1 MKSKLLKSIISVLLC
16 LLIVL
21 GSGVAAFAAALI
33 PSSMSQISDIETM
46 LAPGVVQNE
55 KTVYDKD
62 NNRVVYYTVTADIA
76 NYDTVDVYCNYKGN
90 QNTTLGMST
99 LKEQVAAAEANHK
112 GENYRVVAAEN
123 ASYYNMTNGKPMGA
137 FIMRGNDVTTTDP
150 KAEGRGDKWPFF
162 AIKKDGTP
170 MIGYPGDYSKYK
182 DSLQE
187 AIGGHYVIVKDG
199 KNVTADPTIPGGV
212 PENSSLSKKYPRST
226 VGITAD
232 GKVVMMVA
240 DGLQSPYSAGLTFEE
255 QADVMISMGC
265 VVALELDGGGSAT
278 YGSTPAGSDEF
289 QVLNR
294 PVDGSDRSIAN
305 SLMIVSTAAATGELD
320 KAIISSDYSC
330 LTPNSTVTLSAKGV
344 DAYGYPVDLPDGCYY
359 QLADSS
365 YGIVSGNKFTAE
377 SKTGTATVNMIHNGE
392 ILGSIDLHIGYPNEL
407 FFTKTSMSV
416 LYGSSTP
423 LPLMAYTNGALTAI
437 NGDDLITLAGDIE
450 SLEDHPELYGYVEGM
465 NYIAPQESCGIRE
478 TDLYAMFAWDEE
490 GSSIVQT
497 KVNFH
502 KSTETTFDFEN
513 AMGKNDE
520 IAWNREITNTTTDD
534 NSGYFITNPNEDV
547 IVHYNFAM
555 DMRKLKLPDE
565 LQPLWDAFGENLGG
579 QVWGAFL
586 KLANKIDPK
595 SNITITLKF
604 NQNLEILDM
613 SDLSFSC
620 EMFTLDKENI
630 KIDSSTNTLTLPFKW
645 NADYIDSLMIDG
657 MMKPTDINPI
667 GVFSG
672 IRAKLKY
679 STTFDSNNS
688 VGLGLSGSLSYSMI
702 AISTS
707 AYNAA
712 EKNSLAQYQYVD
724 PNNSNRKGIKF
735 DSVYS
740 SFADR
745 FTLYK
750 IIKDGWDGNSYYING
765 VAVKGMQLIDDYYYD
780 FGDYGVTDGKYTGF
794 YKFDDGWRYLIA
806 GKISTGWQYIDDSYY
821 WFDSNGLPYN
831 EAKSGKWYVF
841 SEYYTFT
848 EKGKLVS
855 GIWTKS
861 PSSGITF
868 YYYGPNYYQNTWAT
882 IDGYKYYF
890 YPNGTHATGFQAI
903 EPARGNGYHLYHFD
917 SSGKLIEEITQ
928 EGLYYTGEKYYYLDN
943 GICRRGLAQVGNDF
957 YYFSSSA
964 NFAAVSGKVWVSN
977 TNGLNFKQKYYNFD
991 TETYKLIHSY
1001 SAVVTAP
1008 SCQNEGYT
1016 TYTCS
1021 DCGYSYKDNFVPKSH
1036 VASGAGTVTAPTCT
1050 EQGYTTYTCSKCGE
1064 TYKADYVDA
1073 LGHTVVVDPAV
1084 APDCTHTGL
1093 TEGSHCS
1100 VCNEVLKAQE
1110 TVPATG
1116 HTVVIDPAVIP
1127 DCTHTGLSEGAHCS
1141 VCGYVLKEQEV
1152 LPAKNHSYKKSV
1164 TEPTCT
1170 EKGYTTYTCSVC
1182 GDSYV
1187 ADYVDALGHTVVVDP
1202 AVAPDCTH
1210 TGLTE
1215 GSHCSVC
1222 NEVLKTQETVPAT
1235 GHSYN
1240 KVVTE
1245 PTCTEK
1251 GYTTYTCSVCGDSY
1265 VADYVDAL
1273 GHTVVVDPAVAP
1285 DCTHTGLTEGSH
1297 CSVCNEVLKAQETVP
1312 ATGHSYN
1319 KVVTEPTCTEKG
1331 YTTYTCS
1338 VCGDSYV
1345 ADYVDAL
1352 GHKYDA
1358 VVTKPT
1364 CTEKG
1369 YTTYT
1374 CSVCGDTYVA
1384 DYVDALGHTVVVDP
1398 AVAPDCTHTGLTE
1411 GSHCS
1416 VCNEVLKAQETV
1428 PATGHSYDKVVTAPT
1443 CTEKGYTTYTCSVCG
1458 DSYVADYVDA
1468 LGHTVVVDPA
1478 VAPDCTHTGLTEG
1491 SHCSVC
1497 NEVLKAQETV
1507 PATGHNYNKVVTAPT
1522 CTEKGYTTYTCS
1534 VCGDSYV
1541 ADYVDALGHT
1551 VVVDPA
1557 VAPDCTHTGLT
1568 EGSHCSV
1575 CNTVFKAQETVPAT
1589 GHSYDKVVTAPTCTE
1604 KGYTTYTCS
1613 VCGDTYVADYV
1624 DALGHTVV
1632 VDPAVA
1638 PDCTHTGL
1646 TEGSH
1651 CSVCNEVLKAQ
1662 ETVPATGHSYNKVVT
1677 EPTCTEKGYTT
1688 YTCSVCGDSYVAD
1701 YVDALGHKYD
1711 KVVTA
1716 PTCTEKG
1723 YTTYTC
1729 SVCGDS
1735 YVADYVD
1742 ALGHTVVVDP
1752 AVAPDCTHTGLTE
1765 GSHCSVCN
1773 EVLKAQETV
1782 PATGHSYDK
1791 VVTAPTCTEQGY
1803 TTYTCSV
1810 CGDSYVADYVDALGH
1825 KYDAVVTKPTCTEK
1839 GYTTYTCSV
1848 CGDSYVADYVDALG
1862 HSYSE
1867 AEFVW
1872 TEDSS
1877 AEYGWT
1883 VTAAKTCANCSD
1895 KLIAEVTITR
1905 TSYKELVAS
1914 AVFTDGST
1922 ASDTKIICGDITL
1935 AVINGSGAVI
1945 TNDKFIY
1952 GLAAGLDSIE
1962 GYVAASADG
1971 CEVKVTKSGDKIGTG
1986 TLVEIYK
1993 DGYLVDTYTV
2003 VIFGDVDG
2011 DGWYDAQD
2019 AFIVSLIVNGLL
2031 TREQIGEAK
2040 YLAADCNHD
2049 GEINASDVEILE
2061 NAGLLLGDVDQ
2072 SKSQEE
2078 LETDSA
2084 YEEYSE
2090 LVNQLSTNEDEPNK
2104 TDFIFTVINSLIA
2117 FIVKLLKSLSSLIK
2131 QF

>member
-1 MKSKLLKSIISVLLC
+1 MKSKLLKNIVSVLIC

-21 GSGVAAFAAALI
+21 GSGVAAFAAAPI

-232 GKVVMMVA
+232 GKIVMMVA

-305 SLMIVSTAAATGELD
+305 SLMIVSTAEATGELD
-320 KAIISSDYSC
+320 KAIISSDYSY

-478 TDLYAMFAWDEE
+478 TNLYAMFAWDEE

-555 DMRKLKLPDE
+555 DMRELKLPNE

-702 AISTS
+702 AISTG

-1141 VCGYVLKEQEV
+1141 VCGDVLKEQEV

-1222 NEVLKTQETVPAT
+1222 NEVLKAQETVPAT
-1235 GHSYN
+1235 GHSYD
-1240 KVVTE
+1240 KVVTAPTCTKKGYTTYTCSVCGDSYVADYVDALGHKYNAVVTK

-1352 GHKYDA
+1352 GH
-1358 VVTKPT
+1358 
-1364 CTEKG
+1364 
-1369 YTTYT
+1369 
-1374 CSVCGDTYVA
+1374 
-1384 DYVDALGHTVVVDP
+1384 TVVVDP

-1443 CTEKGYTTYTCSVCG
+1443 CTK
-1458 DSYVADYVDA
+1458 
-1468 LGHTVVVDPA
+1468 
-1478 VAPDCTHTGLTEG
+1478 
-1491 SHCSVC
+1491 
-1497 NEVLKAQETV
+1497 
-1507 PATGHNYNKVVTAPT
+1507 
-1522 CTEKGYTTYTCS
+1522 
-1534 VCGDSYV
+1534 
-1541 ADYVDALGHT
+1541 
-1551 VVVDPA
+1551 
-1557 VAPDCTHTGLT
+1557 
-1568 EGSHCSV
+1568 
-1575 CNTVFKAQETVPAT
+1575 
-1589 GHSYDKVVTAPTCTE
+1589 
-1604 KGYTTYTCS
+1604 
-1613 VCGDTYVADYV
+1613 
-1624 DALGHTVV
+1624 
-1632 VDPAVA
+1632 
-1638 PDCTHTGL
+1638 
-1646 TEGSH
+1646 
-1651 CSVCNEVLKAQ
+1651 
-1662 ETVPATGHSYNKVVT
+1662 
-1677 EPTCTEKGYTT
+1677 KGYTT

-1701 YVDALGHKYD
+1701 YVDALGHKY
-1711 KVVTA
+1711 
-1716 PTCTEKG
+1716 
-1723 YTTYTC
+1723 
-1729 SVCGDS
+1729 
-1735 YVADYVD
+1735 
-1742 ALGHTVVVDP
+1742 
-1752 AVAPDCTHTGLTE
+1752 
-1765 GSHCSVCN
+1765 N
-1773 EVLKAQETV
+1773 
-1782 PATGHSYDK
+1782 
-1791 VVTAPTCTEQGY
+1791 
-1803 TTYTCSV
+1803 
-1810 CGDSYVADYVDALGH
+1810 
-1825 KYDAVVTKPTCTEK
+1825 AVVTKPTCTEK

-1922 ASDTKIICGDITL
+1922 ASDTKIICDDITL

-1952 GLAAGLDSIE
+1952 GLAAGLDSID

-2019 AFIVSLIVNGLL
+2019 AFIVSLIANGLL
-2031 TREQIGEAK
+2031 TREQTGEAK

-2049 GEINASDVEILE
+2049 GEINASDVEILQ
-2061 NAGLLLGDVDQ
+2061 NAGLLLSDVDQ

-2090 LVNQLSTNEDEPNK
+2090 LINQLSTNEDESNK
-2104 TDFIFTVINSLIA
+2104 TDSIFAVINSLIA
-2117 FIVKLLKSLSSLIK
+2117 FIVKLLKNLSSLIR